1 MIEKILSVTKNF
13 AIVKIS
19 SNINDD
25 ILNYNVI
32 LEDKDKRVLGEIDEV
47 INDEAKISFLGE
59 FINDRFFSGIIR
71 RPTLNANIR
80 IINEKELGE
89 LVGDNDSRTMILGTS
104 PLYNNYPIKVNINE
118 MFSNHMAIF
127 GNTGSGKTCGVARI
141 VQNFFNMKDKI
152 PFNSNIFIFNNTSEY
167 DAAFR
172 DISEVNPNFNYK
184 LYTTDKSDPNGNPI
198 RIPLWI
204 MDVDD
209 YANIHDVTEYFQIN
223 IIE

>member
-1 MIEKILSVTKNF
+1 MFEQILSITKNF
-13 AIVKIS
+13 AIVKVA

-32 LEDKDKRVLGEIDEV
+32 LEDKDKRILGEIDEV
-47 INDEAKISFLGE
+47 VNDEAKISFLGE
-59 FINDRFFSGIIR
+59 FINNRFFSGIIR
-71 RPTLNANIR
+71 RPTLKANIR
-80 IINEKELGE
+80 IINQQELGE
-89 LVGDNDSRTMILGTS
+89 LVGDNDDKTMILGTS

-141 VQNFFNMKDKI
+141 IQNFFSMKDKI

-172 DISEVNPNFNYK
+172 DINKLNSNFNYK
-184 LYTTDKSDPNGNPI
+184 L
-198 RIPLWI
+198 
-204 MDVDD
+204 
-209 YANIHDVTEYFQIN
+209 
-223 IIE
+223 